1 LSFEANRGQADPQV
15 KYLARGSGYSLFL
28 TPGEAV
34 LALSTASLPA
44 PDGDSDVARTKS
56 SAQTSVTR
64 SVLRMAIENA
74 NSAAKISGENELS
87 GKSNY
92 FIGND
97 SRKWVKGVPSV
108 ARVRY
113 EGIYPGIDLTYY
125 GNQRQLEYDFIV
137 KPGSDP
143 KQIALGI
150 EGADEIKLDD
160 AGELVLTVN
169 GREVRQHKPV
179 AYQEVDG
186 QRREISSRY
195 ILGNSNQVQFELGE
209 YDAAKPLVIDPVL
222 VYQTYFGGTGSES
235 ATAIAGQQRRRSVH
249 HRDRAFPGI
258 SRFADSGCKR
268 IRCQCVCRETECG
281 GNGRRVFKLLRWRCV
296 GQR

>member
-1 LSFEANRGQADPQV
+1 
-15 KYLARGSGYSLFL
+15 
-28 TPGEAV
+28 
-34 LALSTASLPA
+34 
-44 PDGDSDVARTKS
+44 
-56 SAQTSVTR
+56 
-64 SVLRMAIENA
+64 
-74 NSAAKISGENELS
+74 ENELS

-137 KPGSDP
+137 KPGGDP

-195 ILGNSNQVQFELGE
+195 ILGNRNQVQFELGE

-235 ATAIAGQQRRRSVH
+235 ATAIAVNSAG
-249 HRDRAFPGI
+249 
-258 SRFADSGCKR
+258 
-268 IRCQCVCRETECG
+268 E
-281 GNGRRVFKLLRWRCV
+281 
-296 GQR
+296 